1 MESNN
6 NHVANP
12 LSIERVEDSERQPER
27 SASEIFFQQ
36 LSEYDV
42 TKDKFWWTPLGL
54 GRRWFYRLWLLI
66 SDHYVTV
73 SYIDSVV
80 NIFALVNALY
90 LTVPVA
96 AITATK

>member
-1 MESNN
+1 M
-6 NHVANP
+6 
-12 LSIERVEDSERQPER
+12 
-27 SASEIFFQQ
+27 
-36 LSEYDV
+36 
-42 TKDKFWWTPLGL
+42 
-54 GRRWFYRLWLLI
+54 

-96 AITATK
+96 AITATKYSDWNDYQYAANSCLNETYSSNSNSNSNSNRL